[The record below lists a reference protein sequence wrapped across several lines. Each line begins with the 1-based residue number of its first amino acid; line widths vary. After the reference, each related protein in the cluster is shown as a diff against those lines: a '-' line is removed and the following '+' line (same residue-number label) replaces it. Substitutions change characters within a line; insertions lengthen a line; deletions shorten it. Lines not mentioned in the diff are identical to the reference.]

1 MHTEYFA
8 WGLKMTVIGMGL
20 VFAMLGLLWV
30 LLTIILML
38 DKPDEEEEEAPAA
51 SASDESDAY
60 ESASPP
66 ASAGLP
72 ADLVSAITVA
82 AIKHRAA
89 LQGGSAAIMP
99 TTWPGSQQSNW
110 VVAGRA
116 RQTNTWTPRGK

>member
-20 VFAMLGLLWV
+20 VFCMLGVLWA
-30 LLTIILML
+30 LLTVILAL

-51 SASDESDAY
+51 SEASEEEAAP
-60 ESASPP
+60 ASQS

-72 ADLVSAITVA
+72 ADLVSAI
-82 AIKHRAA
+82 AIAVTKHAAA
-89 LQGGSAAIMP
+89 LQGGGASIVR
-99 TTWPGSQQSNW
+99 TTWSGQQSNW
-110 VVAGRA
+110 VAAGRS